1 MLRLL
6 QAVKFYLNVSR
17 AAGGSNDQPLQP
29 DLPRGWPRPLRHPL
43 PSPGHVAQLG
53 CGKKCKIN
61 CLSLQ
66 RESFFLPGTG
76 FVEYVES
83 RSVASVVSEYGGILK
98 YLDSLATKKK
108 GARSVVAD
116 FTKSCGEFWRLA
128 PFLCVRSLPALITF
142 K

>member
-1 MLRLL
+1 MISLFNRIFLEVGL
-6 QAVKFYLNVSR
+6 DLCVTPYKVLSTSPNSGAVKSASLSI
-17 AAGGSNDQPLQP
+17 S
-29 DLPRGWPRPLRHPL
+29 
-43 PSPGHVAQLG
+43 
-53 CGKKCKIN
+53 
-61 CLSLQ
+61 LSL
-66 RESFFLPGTG
+66 SISKASLFSFLPVTG

>member
-1 MLRLL
+1 M
-6 QAVKFYLNVSR
+6 SR
-17 AAGGSNDQPLQP
+17 AAGGSDDQSLQP
-29 DLPRGWPRPLRHPL
+29 DLPRGRPRPLRHSL
-43 PSPGHVAQLG
+43 QSPVHVAQLG
-53 CGKKCKIN
+53 CGKKCKS
-61 CLSLQ
+61 LSL
-66 RESFFLPGTG
+66 SISKASLFSFLPVTG